1 MDPVADLLGES
12 RPAPHPRAVLFANLQ
27 RYVAAQL
34 PGAERDRAEAVAR
47 IAHIEGAPHA
57 SFDSFAQR
65 DEILAAAKI
74 RLADCDGRLSW
85 LRFVEA
91 IKVHMPRTAMATKP
105 TWSFAGD
112 ILRVAHDIQA
122 LVKRTVPAGRGGKDD
137 LPLVYVSNPP
147 RHGKSL
153 LLDQLF
159 PDEAAAGVCVLGV
172 TYNSATQIKRDD
184 LGTTADGALRGLLLR
199 ALNELALGQRNWD
212 DKWDFSPLAL
222 ADDPVRVFSDMLGL
236 EGAAAPR
243 LLVNIDEISKLID
256 DSRCQWA
263 KDPVQRK
270 LFWQKLH
277 SLMQASNNWIRIVM
291 TGFTDSPS
299 DAVTASD
306 VPCKLFGLSMITLP
320 EQEVLAAELV
330 WAYAVD
336 NSEPFPGLLWTLVKS
351 TPGLLG
357 LWAQHIDLHLHTGGG
372 IAGSG
377 GGVACACW
385 TAGAQAG
392 VKANI
397 REWRVTDA
405 FKAALYLNRCHLL
418 HAIADDSMRTNDLAK
433 MEALVPWVA
442 VLVRNADDNWPRIV
456 KFMVNEDNLTRV
468 SVASY
473 GLR

>member
-1 MDPVADLLGES
+1 MSRTAAALELRRHRVDPVAEELLGES
-12 RPAPHPRAVLFANLQ
+12 QPTPHPRAVLFANLQ
-27 RYVAAQL
+27 SYVTAQL
-34 PGAERDRAEAVAR
+34 PVAERACDEAVAR
-47 IAHIEGAPHA
+47 IAQIEEAPHA
-57 SFDSFAQR
+57 SFDNFVHH
-65 DEILAAAKI
+65 DGLLAVAKI
-74 RLADCDGRLSW
+74 RHSDCDGRLSW

-91 IKVHMPRTAMATKP
+91 IKGHMPRTAMATTPK
-105 TWSFAGD
+105 WSFAGD
-112 ILRVAHDIQA
+112 ILQVANDIQA

-137 LPLVYVSNPP
+137 LPLVYLSNPP

-159 PDEAAAGVCVLGV
+159 PDEAATGVCVLGV

-236 EGAAAPR
+236 GGADTPR

-299 DAVTASD
+299 DALTVSD
-306 VPCKLFGLSMITLP
+306 VPCELFGLSMITLP
-320 EQEVLAAELV
+320 VR
-330 WAYAVD
+330 YA
-336 NSEPFPGLLWTLVKS
+336 G
-351 TPGLLG
+351 
-357 LWAQHIDLHLHTGGG
+357 
-372 IAGSG
+372 
-377 GGVACACW
+377 
-385 TAGAQAG
+385 
-392 VKANI
+392 
-397 REWRVTDA
+397 
-405 FKAALYLNRCHLL
+405 
-418 HAIADDSMRTNDLAK
+418 
-433 MEALVPWVA
+433 
-442 VLVRNADDNWPRIV
+442 
-456 KFMVNEDNLTRV
+456 
-468 SVASY
+468 
-473 GLR
+473 